1 MGGPCN
7 PLPFHRNES
16 WYPKKKVLISD
27 VHRYVSDVSNVSK
40 MVVTKKWPP
49 PPEQLVSL
57 QRLQEYQ
64 VHSPSPLPSHR
75 TQSKVI

>member
-1 MGGPCN
+1 MIYASRFQN
-7 PLPFHRNES
+7 QIWWL
-16 WYPKKKVLISD
+16 
-27 VHRYVSDVSNVSK
+27 RYVTDLSICCLKSGGH
-40 MVVTKKWPP
+40 KKWPP

>member
-1 MGGPCN
+1 MVHATPC
-7 PLPFHRNES
+7 LSTEMKAGIQ
-16 WYPKKKVLISD
+16 KKKVLISD